1 MPLSLSSVCLNVPTP
16 NPPTHVLISMKGS
29 RVSNVYTR
37 KTVSWLAM
45 VVKHFTPKCMALF
58 KMLFKKFQFSGTNW
72 VSKKLTNGKNH
83 NQTLVLWLQNTLV
96 VITLEL
102 LILLVILVKYVKAT
116 KKPSK
121 HVLVKLSGDQRK
133 AK

>member
-1 MPLSLSSVCLNVPTP
+1 
-16 NPPTHVLISMKGS
+16 
-29 RVSNVYTR
+29 
-37 KTVSWLAM
+37 
-45 VVKHFTPKCMALF
+45 MALF
-58 KMLFKKFQFSGTNW
+58 EMLFKKFQFCGTNW

-102 LILLVILVKYVKAT
+102 LILLVILVKYIKAT

-121 HVLVKLSGDQRK
+121 HVLVKLSDNQRK
-133 AK
+133 AKRLFESVLTEGVK